1 MIVKNIR
8 ASLARSICVFI
19 KISLT
24 FITKYTLITIS
35 AFWICQARLKSINW
49 FTLYKYIR
57 WLVQPLV
64 TFLSC
69 YIRAIIAL
77 ECCCIAIAALLDNL
91 FSLLLCYSVKW
102 VVLRRSE
109 TCLALPTFIYDLIGE
124 AAGNINW

>member
-19 KISLT
+19 KINLT

-35 AFWICQARLKSINW
+35 AFWICQASLKSISW
-49 FTLYKYIR
+49 FTLYKYI

-77 ECCCIAIAALLDNL
+77 ECCFIAIAALLDNL
-91 FSLLLCYSVKW
+91 LSLLLCYSVKW
-102 VVLRRSE
+102 VVLSRSE

-124 AAGNINW
+124 AAGNVNR